1 MSYKYTPHSS
11 RHPASSRYPAVSGRD
26 SGLPAGGRLSYPGN
40 DRRTLRPSRDTI
52 GDTRDLYCDGGSE
65 MSFDEP
71 NEEPKSTYVPSRKNL
86 TAAADVMTF
95 LFTSMQLEDGY
106 RAGPCALSTLR
117 INAQSSPES
126 ISEKERD
133 FASKKLSYYF
143 DQAVLFVEA
152 EDWVNSE
159 TCGVRAINII
169 FSEPGNTIPEIWSQR
184 YAAVI
189 LLLVSKSVAKDWEL
203 VSELELL
210 FEPDLSDQQ
219 SLRWYG
225 ICTLLLSCELFD
237 NNQLDEA
244 ESRCQRLLTISARPW
259 PEPTSLQELQS
270 EEAYPAVT
278 RQELDSVAYELLALI
293 MAEKGDMLE
302 AGFYKSLATPASSGA
317 KGQKALNESLPTPSH
332 RYKELWESIK

>member
-219 SLRWYG
+219 SLRCRVSVSEASYNFRTALARTHKPTRITKRRG
-225 ICTLLLSCELFD
+225 ISGGDST
-237 NNQLDEA
+237 
-244 ESRCQRLLTISARPW
+244 R
-259 PEPTSLQELQS
+259 
-270 EEAYPAVT
+270 T
-278 RQELDSVAYELLALI
+278 RQCRL
-293 MAEKGDMLE
+293 
-302 AGFYKSLATPASSGA
+302 
-317 KGQKALNESLPTPSH
+317 
-332 RYKELWESIK
+332 